1 MHFQL
6 IPYTWILLASAVM
19 VAAVGIYA
27 WRQRRVPGA
36 RPVAVISATA
46 AAWSLANALE
56 MAGTDL
62 PTKLFWANVQYVCY
76 GILPLAS
83 LAMTLHY
90 AGQEQWL
97 TRRRLAWLA
106 VIPAITLALVWTEP
120 LNGLVRQDVS
130 LDTTGSFPVI
140 SKTYG
145 PWFWVF
151 AGYSYV
157 LFSIAVYLLV
167 QALRR
172 ASPLYRGQPM
182 ILLIALCLPLVWNI
196 LYSFGLSPV
205 PRHDIAPAVVCVSGI
220 VAAWGLFRY
229 RILDIVPIARGAVI
243 EDMDSG
249 VIVLDRQQR
258 VVDLNPEAQRILD
271 YPAARAIGRQVEE
284 DFDAWPALAGL
295 DRDPAARV
303 ETVLEVDGAPHTYQ
317 SHISPL
323 IDRDGQRIG
332 RVIIL
337 HDITEYRKARAQLLQ
352 QQLALAVLEERE
364 RIARELHDSLG
375 QVLAYVNTQA
385 QAASQLLSEGQ
396 TATAENY
403 LARLVAV
410 AQEAQSD
417 VREYIASAKGATST
431 RSGLFTTLAQSLQ
444 RFGQN
449 YKIHTELTVPPDLA
463 EDALEPSVEVQL
475 VRIIQEAL
483 ANVRKHAGAS
493 TVRVSLAVEDGQSSQ
508 SAGRVMQVTV
518 QDDGCGF
525 DPALPSAGGGQ
536 SFGLSIM
543 RERAEGIDSRLEIYS
558 APGQG
563 TSVVVWVP
571 LPKGGGDGKA

>member
-1 MHFQL
+1 MHFQF
-6 IPYTWILLASAVM
+6 ISYAWILLASALVT
-19 VAAVGIYA
+19 AAVGFYA

-36 RPVAVISATA
+36 RPVAVISAIA

-62 PTKLFWANVQYVCY
+62 PTKLFWANVQYACY
-76 GILPLAS
+76 GTLPLAS
-83 LAMTLHY
+83 LALALHY
-90 AGQEQWL
+90 AGQGRWL
-97 TRRRLAWLA
+97 TRRRLAGLA
-106 VIPAITLALVWTEP
+106 VVPIVTLVLVWTEP
-120 LNGLVRQDVS
+120 LDGLIRQGVY
-130 LDTTGSFPVI
+130 LDTAGPFPVI
-140 SKTYG
+140 GKTYG

-151 AGYSYV
+151 AAYSYG
-157 LFSIAVYLLV
+157 LFLIAIYLLV

-172 ASPLYRGQPM
+172 ASPLYRGQSL
-182 ILLIALCLPLVWNI
+182 ILLIALCLPLVWNA

-205 PRHDIAPAVVCVSGI
+205 PRHDIAPAIVCLSGI
-220 VAAWGLFRY
+220 VAAWGLFRF
-229 RILDIVPIARGAVI
+229 RLLDIVPIARGAVI

-249 VIVLDRQQR
+249 VIVLDQQQR

-271 YPAARAIGRQVEE
+271 YPAARAIGRQAEE
-284 DFDAWPALAGL
+284 VFDAWPALAGL
-295 DRDPAARV
+295 YRDSVARV
-303 ETVLEVDGAPHTYQ
+303 EAVMEVGGTPHTYE

-323 IDRDGQRIG
+323 TDRDGQRIG

-385 QAASQLLSEGQ
+385 QAACQLLSEGQ

-403 LARLVAV
+403 LTRLVAV
-410 AQEAQSD
+410 AQEAQGD
-417 VREYIASAKGATST
+417 VREYIASAKGATSS
-431 RSGLFTTLAQSLQ
+431 RSGFFTTLAHYLQ
-444 RFGQN
+444 RFSQN
-449 YKIHTELTVPPDLA
+449 YKIHTELTVSEDLA
-463 EDALEPSVEVQL
+463 EDALEPAVEVQL

-483 ANVRKHAGAS
+483 VNVRKHAGAS
-493 TVRVSLAVEDGQSSQ
+493 SVRVSLAVEGGQP
-508 SAGRVMQVTV
+508 AGQVMQVMV
-518 QDDGCGF
+518 QDDGRGF
-525 DPALPSAGGGQ
+525 EPARPSAGGAQ

-543 RERAEGIDSRLEIYS
+543 RERAEGIGSRLEIRS

-563 TSVVVWVP
+563 TSVIVWVP
-571 LPKGGGDGKA
+571 LPEGGRDGEA

>member
-1 MHFQL
+1 MRFQF
-6 IPYTWILLASAVM
+6 IPYTWALLASA
-19 VAAVGIYA
+19 AVVTAMGFYA

-46 AAWSLANALE
+46 AVWSLANALE
-56 MAGTDL
+56 MAGIDL
-62 PTKLFWANVQYVCY
+62 PTKLFWANVQYACY
-76 GILPLAS
+76 GVLPLAC
-83 LAMTLHY
+83 LALALHS
-90 AGQEQWL
+90 AGREQWL

-106 VIPAITLALVWTEP
+106 VVPAITLVLVWTEP
-120 LNGLVRQDVS
+120 LHSLVRQDIS
-130 LDTTGSFPVI
+130 LDTAGPFPVI
-140 SKTYG
+140 GKTYG

-157 LFSIAVYLLV
+157 LFAIAVYLLV
-167 QALRR
+167 QAVRR
-172 ASPLYRGQPM
+172 ASPFYRGQPM
-182 ILLIALCLPLVWNI
+182 ILLIALCLPLGWNV
-196 LYSFGLSPV
+196 LYSFGLSPF
-205 PRHDIAPAVVCVSGI
+205 PRHDIAPAIVCLSGI
-220 VAAWGLFRY
+220 VAAWGLFRF
-229 RILDIVPIARGAVI
+229 RLLDIVPIARGAVI

-249 VIVLDRQQR
+249 VIVLDQQQR

-271 YPAARAIGRQVEE
+271 YPGARAIGRQAEE
-284 DFDAWPALAGL
+284 VFDVWPALAGL
-295 DRDPAARV
+295 YRDPAARV
-303 ETVLEVDGAPHTYQ
+303 ETVLEVGSTPHTYE

-323 IDRDGQRIG
+323 IDRDGQQIG
-332 RVIIL
+332 QVIIL
-337 HDITEYRKARAQLLQ
+337 HDITEYRKAQAQLLQ

-417 VREYIASAKGATST
+417 VREYIASAKGATSS
-431 RSGLFTTLAQSLQ
+431 RSGFFKTLAQSLQ
-444 RFGQN
+444 RFSQN
-449 YKIHTELTVPPDLA
+449 CKVHTELTVPPDLA
-463 EDALEPSVEVQL
+463 EDALAPSVEVQL
-475 VRIIQEAL
+475 VRIVQEAL
-483 ANVRKHAGAS
+483 VNVRKHAGAS
-493 TVRVSLAVEDGQSSQ
+493 LVRVSLAVEGSQPAGQ
-508 SAGRVMQVTV
+508 VLQVTV

-525 DPALPSAGGGQ
+525 DPTLPSAGNQQ

-543 RERAEGIDSRLEIYS
+543 RERAEGINSHLEIHS

-563 TSVVVWVP
+563 TRVIVWVP
-571 LPKGGGDGKA
+571 LPKGGRNGKA

>member
-1 MHFQL
+1 MMHFQF
-6 IPYTWILLASAVM
+6 IPYLWVLLAAAAV
-19 VAAVGIYA
+19 VAAVGFYA

-46 AAWSLANALE
+46 AVWSLANALE

-62 PTKLFWANVQYVCY
+62 PTKLFWANVQYLCY
-76 GILPLAS
+76 GALPLAS
-83 LAMTLHY
+83 LALALHY

-106 VIPAITLALVWTEP
+106 VVPAITLVLVWTDP
-120 LNGLVRQDVS
+120 LHGLMRRDVV
-130 LDTTGSFPVI
+130 LDTAGPFPVI
-140 SKTYG
+140 GKTYG

-151 AGYSYV
+151 AAYSYG
-157 LFSIAVYLLV
+157 LLSAAVYLLI

-172 ASPLYRGQPM
+172 ASPLYRGQPL

-205 PRHDIAPAVVCVSGI
+205 PRHDIAPAVVCLSGI
-220 VAAWGLFRY
+220 VAAWGLFRF
-229 RILDIVPIARGAVI
+229 RLLDIVPIARDAVI

-249 VIVLDRQQR
+249 VIVLDQQQR

-271 YPAARAIGRQVEE
+271 YPAARAIGRQAEE
-284 DFDAWPALAGL
+284 VFEVRPALAGL
-295 DRDPAARV
+295 YRDPAARV
-303 ETVLEVDGAPHTYQ
+303 ETVLEVGGTPHTYA

-323 IDRDGQRIG
+323 IDRDGQQIG
-332 RVIIL
+332 QVIIL

-352 QQLALAVLEERE
+352 QQLALAVSEERE

-410 AQEAQSD
+410 AQEAHSD
-417 VREYIASAKGATST
+417 VREYIASTKGAAAP
-431 RSGLFTTLAQSLQ
+431 RSGFFTTLAQSLQ
-444 RFGQN
+444 RFDQN

-493 TVRVSLAVEDGQSSQ
+493 SVQVSLSVEGSQ
-508 SAGRVMQVTV
+508 SDGRVLQITV

-525 DPALPSAGGGQ
+525 DPALPSAGGEQ

-543 RERAEGIDSRLEIYS
+543 RERAEEIGSCLEIHS

-563 TSVVVWVP
+563 THVIVRVP
-571 LPKGGGDGKA
+571 LPKGGRDGEA